1 MSRNSL
7 NVLADKLAEKSGLSQ
22 IESELFIRKM
32 FDVCHQGLDADKMVK
47 MRWLGTFKVTSVKD
61 RESVDV
67 NTGERIL
74 IEGRD
79 KISFTPDNILK
90 EIVNKPFAQF
100 ETVVVNEGVD
110 FDSIDKKYEDSLED
124 EEQERE
130 QDVIRPAV
138 DVVEPLLPENAFS
151 TESTVSGVID
161 FLDIPETPSLDAPET
176 PSEDSNVVVIGEE
189 TAEISEETAEISEEK
204 ESEVDTS
211 VQESEKVMEETME
224 SCAETVESHAETV
237 ESHAETSNDLPVSDS
252 LEEPKE
258 EVVATVSDNIRK
270 DISDDE
276 AGSDDEVDSDD
287 EADSADES
295 ASDDESDS
303 ADESDSDDESD
314 SADESDSDDEE
325 EIRRRHF
332 IIPKYMV
339 IVASITLLLL
349 IGGFGWFAFNYGQMA
364 AQRDHLATQLA
375 QYKKGKESGMKLAKV
390 QSQEQ
395 ILQQK
400 ARQDSLRMAQAS
412 EAIKAAEKADSLKT
426 IAAEKEMS
434 EKKQKSDHILLAE
447 NKKVSEKVVAEK
459 KMAEQKKLDKAAEPA
474 KVTPGKYDSDPRVR
488 TGAYRIVGVDQI
500 VTVGDHQ
507 TLTTL
512 SKRYLGPGM
521 ECYIEALNG
530 TSTIK
535 SGQKIKIPKLE
546 LKKKKAK

>member
-1 MSRNSL
+1 MSKNSL

-32 FDVCHQGLDADKMVK
+32 FDVCHQGLAADKMVK

-67 NTGERIL
+67 NTGERII

-130 QDVIRPAV
+130 QDVIKPAV
-138 DVVEPLLPENAFS
+138 DVVEPLLPENSSS
-151 TESTVSGVID
+151 TESTASGVID
-161 FLDIPETPSLDAPET
+161 FLDIPETPSE
-176 PSEDSNVVVIGEE
+176 ESNVVVIG
-189 TAEISEETAEISEEK
+189 EETAEISEEK

-211 VQESEKVMEETME
+211 VQESEKVMEETMD
-224 SCAETVESHAETV
+224 SCAETVESHG
-237 ESHAETSNDLPVSDS
+237 ETSNELPVSDS

-258 EVVATVSDNIRK
+258 EFAANVSDNSRK
-270 DISDDE
+270 DISDNE
-276 AGSDDEVDSDD
+276 AESDD
-287 EADSADES
+287 EA
-295 ASDDESDS
+295 
-303 ADESDSDDESD
+303 
-314 SADESDSDDEE
+314 

-364 AQRDHLATQLA
+364 AQRDHLALQLA
-375 QYKKGKESGMKLAKV
+375 QYKEGKESVMKFAKV
-390 QSQEQ
+390 KSQEQ

-412 EAIKAAEKADSLKT
+412 EAVKAAEKADSLKK
-426 IAAEKEMS
+426 IAAEKAMS
-434 EKKQKSDHILLAE
+434 EKNQKSDHIQLAD

-459 KMAEQKKLDKAAEPA
+459 KMADQKKLDKAAEHA
-474 KVTPGKYDSDPRVR
+474 KVTSGKYDSDPRVR

-507 TLTTL
+507 TLSSL

-530 TSTIK
+530 NSTIK

>member
-1 MSRNSL
+1 MSKNSL

-32 FDVCHQGLDADKMVK
+32 FDVCHQGLAADKMVK

-67 NTGERIL
+67 NTGERII

-130 QDVIRPAV
+130 QEVIKPAV
-138 DVVEPLLPENAFS
+138 DVVEPLLPENSSS
-151 TESTVSGVID
+151 TESTASGVID
-161 FLDIPETPSLDAPET
+161 FLDIPETS
-176 PSEDSNVVVIGEE
+176 SEESNVVVIG
-189 TAEISEETAEISEEK
+189 EETAEISEEK

-211 VQESEKVMEETME
+211 VQESEKVMEETMD
-224 SCAETVESHAETV
+224 SCAETVESHG
-237 ESHAETSNDLPVSDS
+237 ETSNELPVSDS

-258 EVVATVSDNIRK
+258 EFAANVSDNSRK
-270 DISDDE
+270 DISDNE
-276 AGSDDEVDSDD
+276 AESDD
-287 EADSADES
+287 EA
-295 ASDDESDS
+295 
-303 ADESDSDDESD
+303 
-314 SADESDSDDEE
+314 

-364 AQRDHLATQLA
+364 AQRDHLALQLA
-375 QYKKGKESGMKLAKV
+375 QYKEGKESVMKFAKV
-390 QSQEQ
+390 KSQEQ

-412 EAIKAAEKADSLKT
+412 EAVKAAEKADSLKT
-426 IAAEKEMS
+426 IAAEKAMS
-434 EKKQKSDHILLAE
+434 EKNQKSDHIQLAD

-459 KMAEQKKLDKAAEPA
+459 KMADQKKLDKAAEHA
-474 KVTPGKYDSDPRVR
+474 KVTSGKYDSDPRVR

-507 TLTTL
+507 TLSSL

-530 TSTIK
+530 NSTIK